1 MKLAT
6 LIYVHDEKEK
16 KTLMMLRN
24 KRENDIH
31 EGKWNGLGGKL
42 EAGESP
48 DHCCVR
54 ELAEESGLQAQHIE
68 LKGILTAP
76 NFTPDHD
83 RYVFIY
89 VVTKREGELK
99 DCSEGELH
107 RIDDDKLLDLNVREG
122 DTKFLPLLYQ
132 PEFFHATMWYKEG
145 KLEKWELR

>member
-83 RYVFIY
+83 RYVFFY
-89 VVTKREGELK
+89 VVTKR
-99 DCSEGELH
+99 
-107 RIDDDKLLDLNVREG
+107 
-122 DTKFLPLLYQ
+122 
-132 PEFFHATMWYKEG
+132 
-145 KLEKWELR
+145 

>member
-24 KRENDIH
+24 KKANDIH
-31 EGKWNGLGGKL
+31 EGKRNGLGWKL

-54 ELAEESGLQAQHIE
+54 ELDEESWLQAQHIE

-76 NFTPDHD
+76 DFTPDHD
-83 RYVFIY
+83 RYIFIY
-89 VVTKREGELK
+89 VVTAREGELK
-99 DCSEGELH
+99 DCHEGELH
-107 RIDDDKLLDLNVREG
+107 RIDDDQLMGLNTRAW
-122 DTKFLPLLYQ
+122 DKKFLPLLYQ
-132 PEFFHATMWYKEG
+132 PWVFHATMYYKEG
-145 KLEKWELR
+145 NLEKWEMR